1 MKILYHHRIASK
13 DGQYVHI
20 EELIRSLRL
29 LGHELIVVEPAQLTK
44 KSFGKSSGT
53 VQSLRS
59 VLPGF
64 VHEFIEFC
72 YSFYDLFKLYSA
84 IKKHKPDCIYERYNI
99 FFVSGIL
106 AKKIFSLPLVL
117 EINAPL
123 FSERDK
129 NHGIQLKGLA
139 KWSENYVWKNADC
152 VLPVT
157 SVLADMVLAQ
167 GVNPEQCQV
176 IPNGINAEIFSDRK
190 DGKEIREEFG
200 LENKLILGFV
210 GFVRSWHRL
219 DRVLSAIGQNRDKNW
234 HLLLIGDGP
243 AREALEHQ
251 AAELGISE
259 HVTFVG
265 VVDRQ
270 EVADYVGAFDI
281 ALQPDVV
288 EYASPLKLFEYMM
301 LSKAILA
308 PNRKNILEILS
319 DGEDALLFDPND
331 EGSFSSQLERL
342 CASPELRLTLG
353 AAARKTME
361 DKKLFWDE
369 NARKV
374 TRIFEN
380 LISKK

>member
-20 EELIRSLRL
+20 EELINSLRS
-29 LGHELIVVEPAQLTK
+29 LGHEVIVIEPAQLTK
-44 KSFGKSSGT
+44 KTFGKSSGT
-53 VQSLRS
+53 VESLRTF
-59 VLPGF
+59 LPGF

-72 YSFYDLFKLYSA
+72 YSFFDFFKLANA
-84 IKKHKPDCIYERYNI
+84 IIKNKPNCIYERYNI
-99 FFVSGIL
+99 FFISGIL

-123 FSERDK
+123 FLERQK
-129 NHGIQLKGLA
+129 NQGIQLKWLA
-139 KWSENYVWKNADC
+139 NWSEKYVWKNADH

-157 SVLADMVLAQ
+157 AVLAEMVIAA

-176 IPNGINAEIFSDRK
+176 IPNGINTESFSDGNNGRR
-190 DGKEIREEFG
+190 IRETLG
-200 LENKLILGFV
+200 LKNKLILGFV

-219 DRVLSAIGQNRDKNW
+219 DRVLTVISKNRDKNW

-243 AREALEHQ
+243 AKEELEQQ
-251 AAELGISE
+251 AVDLGIIE

-265 VVDRQ
+265 VVDRS
-270 EVADYVGAFDI
+270 EVADYVGAFDV

-301 LSKAILA
+301 LGKAILA
-308 PNRKNILEILS
+308 PNRKNILEILTN
-319 DGEDALLFDPND
+319 EQDALLFDPDD
-331 EGSFSSQLERL
+331 EDSFSRQLERF
-342 CASPELRLTLG
+342 CKDAELRECLG
-353 AAARKTME
+353 KAARKTIE

-369 NARKV
+369 NARKIGGLFV
-374 TRIFEN
+374 R
-380 LISKK
+380 LLSR